1 MHRRQIPWIG
11 HLCLLFKKK
20 LINKIEKNYAILVS
34 MKRTFQ
40 NGMPRKAHKL
50 INVRAKGEKRVPSSR
65 YFGFDNIMQINMHS
79 IAF

>member
-20 LINKIEKNYAILVS
+20 LLNKIEKNYAILVS
-34 MKRTFQ
+34 MKRTLKFQ

-50 INVRAKGEKRVPSSR
+50 INVRAKSERVYYR
-65 YFGFDNIMQINMHS
+65 ADTLDLTTLCK
-79 IAF
+79 